1 MSKKTLKNN
10 SFIKRKNKTGGI
22 LRMKSYKEILGKSEK
37 ERNTQLE
44 LLETALKEATEQKL
58 KLVHYSE
65 FSHLESL
72 ELHFEDEQT
81 DIQTVEEKAK
91 EVIEKWT
98 LRHEMNIAGIM
109 VYWKN
114 GILTFRFPTDEIGN
128 EHFKYALRENK
139 SNIIF

>member
-44 LLETALKEATEQKL
+44 LLEAGLEEATEQKL
-58 KLVHYSE
+58 KLVYYLE
-65 FSHLESL
+65 PSHLQSL

-81 DIQTVEEKAK
+81 DTQTVEEKAK

-114 GILTFRFPTDEIGN
+114 GILTFRFPTDEIEN
-128 EHFKYALRENK
+128 EYFKHTLRENE